1 MVRSRVV
8 DWTPSGLPFTAGKE
22 VIVEAMQMWLSG
34 APERSVVALLGSSQ
48 EEWKRW
54 KAGESFRFL
63 VGALTDPVRELV
75 HGRMTRL
82 LGLALEKVEGI
93 LVEGVAVY
101 DMNGEKKGMRSV
113 NPREV
118 AALTAVLVDKQEV
131 IEERMKVGEGQGQ
144 SEEMK
149 RLWEKLEAW
158 SKANPV
164 KGREVVVVEGEARV
178 ED

>member
-1 MVRSRVV
+1 
-8 DWTPSGLPFTAGKE
+8 
-22 VIVEAMQMWLSG
+22 
-34 APERSVVALLGSSQ
+34 
-48 EEWKRW
+48 
-54 KAGESFRFL
+54 
-63 VGALTDPVRELV
+63 
-75 HGRMTRL
+75 MTRL

-101 DMNGEKKGMRSV
+101 DMNGEKRGMRSV
-113 NPREV
+113 NAREV

-131 IEERMKVGEGQGQ
+131 IEERMKHGEGQGQ
-144 SEEMK
+144 SVEMK